1 MLPLWCDK
9 LNIVLTPERVSI
21 ARQSAGFKSGQM
33 VSNTMPCAASTPGE
47 PAWQPAIRALQ
58 SLLKQKKINKANAS
72 VLLSN
77 HFVRYQLISAQ
88 PDVNGFDEEQAFV
101 RFSFAEVYG
110 SEVNRW
116 QLRWGAN
123 LQVAPQVASAIDV
136 ALIEQIESSLS
147 QASVKLVSMQ
157 PYLMAAFNYVRKS
170 IDTNPH
176 WFVLVEPGNA
186 CVGFMQAG
194 EWQQLQSNRLG
205 ADWATDLPRILAR
218 ELQMAG
224 PIGEQSPMIICL
236 PSTIEAKR
244 LVPSGHTLRVL
255 TMTPETLMQGT
266 VQGTVQVLTTQ
277 SATSQSVTVEA
288 VKAQSVVA
296 MGIK

>member
-1 MLPLWCDK
+1 MLPLWSDR
-9 LNIVLTPERVSI
+9 LQIVLTPERVTLT
-21 ARQSAGFKSGQM
+21 RQSSGLRSGQS
-33 VSNTMPCAASTPGE
+33 VSNTMPCAALAQGE
-47 PAWQPAIRALQ
+47 LAWQPALRAMQ
-58 SLLKQKKINKANAS
+58 ALLKQKKVNRAS
-72 VLLSN
+72 ATVLLSN
-77 HFVRYQLISAQ
+77 HFVRYQLINTQ
-88 PDVNGFDEEQAFV
+88 PDLSSYDEEQAFV

-110 SEVNRW
+110 DEVNHW
-116 QLRWGAN
+116 QLRWGSG
-123 LQVAPQVASAIDV
+123 LQLAPQVASAIDI

-147 QASVKLVSMQ
+147 QAGVKLVSMQ
-157 PYLMAAFNYVRKS
+157 PYLMAAFNYVRKF

-194 EWQQLQSNRLG
+194 EWQQLQSSRLG

-236 PSTIEAKR
+236 PSTIDAKR

-266 VQGTVQVLTTQ
+266 VQALTTQ